1 MQCCPQ
7 ADGASAAPSLCV
19 RQSLEETHGG
29 SNDASMSQAQL
40 GDGAQRAVVEKGC
53 LSRLAI
59 RYSLRRKIGPASARI
74 SKLMTLGIHVHH
86 SRVSCIQARA
96 EEQKKIGADLDGSA

>member
-1 MQCCPQ
+1 LI
-7 ADGASAAPSLCV
+7 GRINAPDNALCENGWESLAQPAGV
-19 RQSLEETHGG
+19 RI
-29 SNDASMSQAQL
+29 ASMSQAQL

-53 LSRLAI
+53 LSRLAN
-59 RYSLRRKIGPASARI
+59 RYSQRRKIGPASARI

-86 SRVSCIQARA
+86 SRVSCIHARA